1 MNNQRT
7 PINSRISNLLAVIV
21 LVLTVLGTAQA
32 ATLTVTNTNDIGVGS
47 LRGVLASAVSGD
59 TIVFDT
65 AGVFATPQTINLTSG
80 VLTLDKSLT
89 IDGPGANQL
98 TINAN
103 GTSGVFIIPS
113 AIAYASNIVALEGL
127 TIAGGD

>member
-1 MNNQRT
+1 MNIQRT

-32 ATLTVTNTNDIGVGS
+32 ATLTVTNTNDSGAGS

-65 AGVFATPQTINLTSG
+65 AGVFAAPQTINLTSG
-80 VLTLDKSLT
+80 ELTLDKSLT
-89 IDGPGANQL
+89 IDGPGANRL

-103 GTSGVFIIPS
+103 GAF
-113 AIAYASNIVALEGL
+113 
-127 TIAGGD
+127 